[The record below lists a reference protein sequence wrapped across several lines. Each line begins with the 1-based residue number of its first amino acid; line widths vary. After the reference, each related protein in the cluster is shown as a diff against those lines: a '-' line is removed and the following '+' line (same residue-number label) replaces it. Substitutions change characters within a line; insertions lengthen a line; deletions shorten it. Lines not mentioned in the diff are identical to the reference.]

1 MRVLVLG
8 ATGMLGHKVWQV
20 FQGEFDT
27 YAGVRQGHEACAKF
41 CLFDGN
47 KLEAN
52 LDACNFSGFPQAFA
66 RVKPEVV
73 INCVGII
80 KQLSGETRP
89 SDFIEVNSMFP
100 HKLAE
105 LCSLYEARLVHLSTD
120 CVYSGRK
127 GMYTERDTPDPEDI
141 YGQTKLLG
149 EVIGEDCLTI
159 RTSMIGRELQR
170 QTGLLEWFFSQEGR
184 SIQGYTGAIFSGLT
198 TASLARVLMRI
209 ITDHM
214 ELTGLYHVSS
224 KAISKY
230 DLLLRLK
237 EAYQL
242 KVEIEPIGEYC
253 VDRSLDSSQFR
264 HATGITIPTWD
275 KMIHE
280 LISDTTPYNEWRS

>member
-1 MRVLVLG
+1 
-8 ATGMLGHKVWQV
+8 MLGHKLWQV
-20 FQGEFDT
+20 FRGELDT
-27 YAGVRQGHEACAKF
+27 YAGVRQHCEAYTRYG
-41 CLFDGN
+41 LFDRN

-52 LDACNFSGFPQAFA
+52 LDARNFNGFLQAFA
-66 RVKPEVV
+66 RVKPDVV
-73 INCVGII
+73 VNCVGII

-89 SDFIEVNSMFP
+89 SDFIEVNSVFP

-105 LCSLYEARLVHLSTD
+105 LCALSGARLLHLSTD
-120 CVYSGRK
+120 CVFSGRK
-127 GMYTERDTPDPEDI
+127 GIYTESDTPDPDDI

-149 EVIGEDCLTI
+149 EVSGEGCVTI
-159 RTSMIGRELQR
+159 RTSMIGREIQG
-170 QTGLLEWFFSQEGR
+170 QISLLEWFLSQEGKC
-184 SIQGYTGAIFSGLT
+184 IKGYTRAIFSGLT

-242 KVEIEPIGEYC
+242 KVEIEPFGEYC
-253 VDRSLDSSQFR
+253 VDRSLDSSRFR
-264 HATGITIPTWD
+264 HTTGITAPTWD

-280 LISDTTPYNEWRS
+280 LISDTTPYSEWRS